1 MGVVPWLSRALR
13 TKAPANPGISRPTK
27 NQQPWRSRR
36 SSGTATTNLLSDACH
51 PTLPFLAQGAGQ
63 AVKDAAA
70 LAHCLSAKSAH
81 FRTALTR
88 YETAS
93 AHRPGLTADQAYR
106 TISYDRLPT
115 LISIQLCGGAGGA
128 RARDLRITNRPIAAN
143 PPVACLALWRNR
155 FGLGEATVR
164 CLPGVWHRR
173 HAPGGVQTGNQQA
186 ATGLNRHRNRVRR
199 VILVGQQIHKLRPSV
214 VRGSERLALVGS
226 CRALKSRALAAA
238 DRPACQSLPIST

>member
-173 HAPGGVQTGNQQA
+173 HAPGGVQTGNQEA
-186 ATGLNRHRNRVRR
+186 ATGRNRHRNRSSGVSPWSASKSTSC
-199 VILVGQQIHKLRPSV
+199 GQAW
-214 VRGSERLALVGS
+214 SEDLNVW
-226 CRALKSRALAAA
+226 
-238 DRPACQSLPIST
+238 PW